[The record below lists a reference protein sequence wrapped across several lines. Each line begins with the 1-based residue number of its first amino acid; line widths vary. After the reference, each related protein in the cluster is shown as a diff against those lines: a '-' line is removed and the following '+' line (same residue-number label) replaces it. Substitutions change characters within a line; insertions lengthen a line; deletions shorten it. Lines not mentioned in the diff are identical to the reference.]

1 MIAPFFLLFMFLF
14 RLILSMDLF
23 LLLPLLILSPNFV
36 LFIQFEFIKS
46 WALVDIPLIQQADL
60 FVGLPNIEK
69 S

>member
-23 LLLPLLILSPNFV
+23 LLLPLLVLSPNFV

-60 FVGLPNIEK
+60 FVGLPNIKK